1 MDPIAPIRSLIR
13 KGIVQIATV
22 LNRVSHGSVTPDM
35 VTWAGFLAHFVVG
48 YCIVAG
54 NLGLAAVLL
63 VIFGLFDTLD
73 GSLAR
78 LQKID
83 SPRGMFLDASTD
95 RFKEVIVYTAI
106 AWYLLGVSEV
116 GAVLSVLACG
126 IALSISYVKAKGESA
141 VALTKGGAHQ
151 EVNRMFHDGL
161 AAFEIRIT
169 LLVIGLALNQLPFA
183 LSIIVALGLLTLV
196 QRFVH
201 VYRSL

>member
-1 MDPIAPIRSLIR
+1 MDPISPIRSLIR
-13 KGIVQIATV
+13 KGITELAVV
-22 LNRVSHGSVTPDM
+22 LNRVSHGSITPDM

-48 YCIVAG
+48 YCIVQG
-54 NLGLAAVLL
+54 NLGFAAVLL

-106 AWYLLGVSEV
+106 AWYLLDSSEI
-116 GAVLSVLACG
+116 GLVLSVLACG
-126 IALSISYVKAKGESA
+126 TALSISYVKAKGESA
-141 VALTKGGAHQ
+141 IATARGGAHQ
-151 EVNRMFHDGL
+151 EINRMFHDGL

-169 LLVIGLALNQLPFA
+169 LLVIGLAFHQLPVV
-183 LSIIVALGLLTLV
+183 LGIIVGLGLLTLA
-196 QRFVH
+196 QRFIQ
-201 VYRSL
+201 VYKAL